1 MSDNE
6 SSCPDCVFLFFRE
19 IDSHCRKS
27 HLSYIKTYSPE
38 SNSWDTGATFD
49 LASRKLVCT
58 VAKDNFIYLIG
69 GSIQENERGRI
80 LAEVD
85 RFDLSTNTME
95 KVADLK
101 VPRSDPYGAA
111 AYGTIF
117 ITGGVNESDSNI
129 KSSEMY
135 QPTINEWLL
144 IVDGQMAPFMLT
156 FQILTSKF
164 KFSFVILMRFPEK
177 K

>member
-1 MSDNE
+1 MKALAQTAF
-6 SSCPDCVFLFFRE
+6 SCSFVKLTRTVQKAIFLISKRTVQN
-19 IDSHCRKS
+19 
-27 HLSYIKTYSPE
+27 LTLG
-38 SNSWDTGATFD
+38 TLATFD

-69 GSIQENERGRI
+69 DSIQENERGRI
-80 LAEVD
+80 LADVD
-85 RFDLSTNTME
+85 RFDFSTITME

-117 ITGGVNESDSNI
+117 ITGGVNESGSNI
-129 KSSEMY
+129 KSREMY

-156 FQILTSKF
+156 LQILTSKF
-164 KFSFVILMRFPEK
+164 KFSFVILMRFQEK